1 VKHRPLFCLVALAV
15 FHPFVSAQSSC
26 DKPFVVSQVTLP
38 STTHL
43 SGSEQAAIRARLI
56 GRCIDDQKLTELTG
70 VVQDELQSLGYF
82 RATVTE
88 PAVIAS
94 DGSRHPQPVTL
105 KVDLQEGARYKV
117 GEIEWWNSKVFS
129 GDQLVSLSPIQ
140 LEEVLDL
147 SKVRSTVE
155 AVHSLY
161 AANGYPKASIVPQ
174 FRFDETRHRVVVIFD
189 ITEGG
194 QMP

>member
-1 VKHRPLFCLVALAV
+1 MKHRPLFCLVALAV

-94 DGSRHPQPVTL
+94 DGVASAVPCFAVRKGRPGSSGSDQPWPFAA
-105 KVDLQEGARYKV
+105 GSA
-117 GEIEWWNSKVFS
+117 NSPHLS
-129 GDQLVSLSPIQ
+129 G
-140 LEEVLDL
+140 
-147 SKVRSTVE
+147 
-155 AVHSLY
+155 
-161 AANGYPKASIVPQ
+161 
-174 FRFDETRHRVVVIFD
+174 
-189 ITEGG
+189 
-194 QMP
+194 